1 MNELLEQ
8 AATHWASVKDFL
20 SVPRTEAEYENAV
33 TLLNEL
39 IDTIGEDESHPLAD
53 LMDTLGTL
61 MEAYENEHYPLPEV
75 SGATVLAFL
84 MEEHQIKPNDLGEDL
99 GSEEL
104 MVEILN
110 GQRELNAEQIHS
122 LTRRFQVSPEVFLSG

>member
-8 AATHWASVKDFL
+8 AATHWAGVKDFL

-84 MEEHQIKPNDLGEDL
+84 MEEHQIKPNDSD
-99 GSEEL
+99 
-104 MVEILN
+104 
-110 GQRELNAEQIHS
+110 S
-122 LTRRFQVSPEVFLSG
+122 LCR